1 MSDEAMNLINQARAQ
16 SRSEGIRN
24 FFAKNAKN
32 IARLVIFAIVALI
45 ILFGFKSYQNSQEA
59 KYSEILHKSLLNQ
72 QVGNIEEAKKDLK
85 KIYDAKS
92 APSGVRSLAS
102 LRLAAILLEE
112 GNKQDSAKIYLE
124 VSGCGS
130 CDAYI
135 KDLGG
140 LLAVRTWLSDE
151 AELNK
156 DDLNTRIEKIENGG
170 KVLRYHIAEQRAMLE
185 LHRNNLEKA
194 YKIYEQIAKNPE
206 SSQVLKTRAA
216 DGLKMIVAKGYEP
229 KVDVKEVGKDVKKEE
244 EKEEKAEEKK

>member
-1 MSDEAMNLINQARAQ
+1 MSDETMNLINQARAQ
-16 SRSEGIRN
+16 SRSEGIRS

-32 IARLVIFAIVALI
+32 ITRLVIFAIVALI
-45 ILFGFKSYQNSQEA
+45 IFFGFKSYQNSQEA

-72 QVGNIEEAKKDLK
+72 QAGNVEEAKNDLK
-85 KIYDAKS
+85 QIYNAKS
-92 APSGVRSLAS
+92 APSGVKSLAS

-124 VSGCGS
+124 VSSCRS
-130 CDAYI
+130 CDVFI

-156 DDLNTRIEKIENGG
+156 DDLSARIEKIENGG
-170 KVLRYHIAEQRAMLE
+170 KMLRYHIAEQRAMLE
-185 LHRNNLEKA
+185 LQRNNLEKA
-194 YKIYEQIAKNPE
+194 YKIYEQITKNPE
-206 SSQVLKTRAA
+206 SSQVLKARAA

-229 KVDVKEVGKDVKKEE
+229 KVDIKEVEKDVKKEE
-244 EKEEKAEEKK
+244 GKGEGKEEKK

>member
-16 SRSEGIRN
+16 SRSESIRN
-24 FFAKNAKN
+24 FLAKNGKN

-45 ILFGFKSYQNSQEA
+45 VLFGFKSYQNSQEA

-85 KIYDAKS
+85 QIYNAKS
-92 APSGVRSLAS
+92 APSGVRSLAL
-102 LRLAAILLEE
+102 LRFAAILSEE

-124 VSGCGS
+124 VSDCGS

-140 LLAVRTWLSDE
+140 LLLVRTWLSDE
-151 AELNK
+151 AEFNK
-156 DDLNTRIEKIENGG
+156 DDLSARIEKIENGG

-185 LHRNNLEKA
+185 LQRNNLEKA
-194 YKIYEQIAKNPE
+194 YKIYEQISKNPE
-206 SSQVLKTRAA
+206 SSQVLKARAV

-229 KVDVKEVGKDVKKEE
+229 KVDIKEVEKDVKKEE
-244 EKEEKAEEKK
+244 EKAEKK